1 MFPGKMVDSTCGST
15 FASSSNPNKTKVFSF
30 PIAAVTNDHK
40 FSGSLQYKSF
50 ISQSVWQKS
59 NTGLTIKV
67 SAGLSPLAESVGKNS
82 FP

>member
-1 MFPGKMVDSTCGST
+1 MVDSTCDST

-30 PIAAVTNDHK
+30 PLAAATNDHK
-40 FSGSLQYKSF
+40 FSGSPQYKSF
-50 ISQSVWQKS
+50 ILQSVCQKS

-67 SAGLSPLAESVGKNS
+67 SARLSPLAESVGENS